1 MNIRTAL
8 ENSST
13 EELEKKLLDLDD
25 TFKFKC
31 RRCGKCC
38 KNQQEVIFTAR
49 DLFNIAHKK
58 DITTGQAIKQYGEAY
73 IGPSSLV
80 PLARMVPNG
89 PHGNCPL
96 MNEDGRCSVHD
107 CKPVVCALYPLG
119 RIIMS
124 AQPGA
129 ALEDAGEVRVKYI
142 MNEYNC
148 GSAQRT
154 NTVRDW
160 LARFHIPEHDE
171 FFLQWNHLIA
181 AISTAAHKLRDEDRE
196 RELRELWDFTF
207 SRLYLNYDV
216 HEDLKEQ
223 FERNS
228 REVEDYLGAVG
239 PEEG

>member
-8 ENSST
+8 ENSSA
-13 EELEKKLLDLDD
+13 EEIEEGRHHRAGHQAVRRGIHRA
-25 TFKFKC
+25 KFLSA
-31 RRCGKCC
+31 
-38 KNQQEVIFTAR
+38 F
-49 DLFNIAHKK
+49 
-58 DITTGQAIKQYGEAY
+58 
-73 IGPSSLV
+73 
-80 PLARMVPNG
+80 G

-119 RIIMS
+119 RVIMS

-129 ALEDAGEVRVKYI
+129 ALEDTGEVRVKYI
-142 MNEYNC
+142 MNDYNC
-148 GSAQRT
+148 GSAKRT

-171 FFLQWNHLIA
+171 FFLQWNHLIV
-181 AISTAAHKLRDEDRE
+181 AISTAAHKLQDEGRE
-196 RELRELWDFTF
+196 RDLRELWDFTF

-228 REVEDYLGAVG
+228 REIEDYLGAIG
-239 PEEG
+239 PKKG